1 MSERGV
7 FGVRASDILRTMEER
22 KENQVM
28 ILYKDERG
36 RLRNLIYQDLMFF
49 ETTGRHEYKMLGN
62 PAVLREIIN
71 NMKSG
76 KYKYIGKG
84 KYSQPVKFTN
94 VKVM

>member
-1 MSERGV
+1 MIHMKAMKASEIIRK
-7 FGVRASDILRTMEER
+7 MEER
-22 KENQVM
+22 GENQVM
-28 ILYKDERG
+28 ILYRDDKGKIRS
-36 RLRNLIYQDLMFF
+36 LAYQNLMFF
-49 ETTGRHEYKMLGN
+49 EPIGHHEYKMLGN